1 MAAGW
6 ALGWATVI
14 PKHDVATVSD
24 SAPPVSLGRA
34 ALLNSHLPLHFW
46 LPSQTV
52 CHTHVLSQMRA
63 DLTEKLFRAYD
74 ADTNGYL
81 DLDEFIML
89 VQVPPP
95 QTPTL
100 LDRPDKPHTK
110 QLPDGMSLTC
120 RFPGGRN
127 TTLQWILRE
136 SRRALRWLAAQ
147 EATLTPICLHIT
159 SISPPFT
166 SIYASVDLFLSP
178 FASRQAQVSTL
189 QRVGGDALRRHH

>member
-1 MAAGW
+1 
-6 ALGWATVI
+6 
-14 PKHDVATVSD
+14 
-24 SAPPVSLGRA
+24 
-34 ALLNSHLPLHFW
+34 
-46 LPSQTV
+46 
-52 CHTHVLSQMRA
+52 MRA

-147 EATLTPICLHIT
+147 EATLTPICLHYHLHFTSIIT
-159 SISPPFT
+159 SVYLHLLHLPPFT
-166 SIYASVDLFLSP
+166 YFCLLLPPGKLKFPHFSAWVEMLF
-178 FASRQAQVSTL
+178 
-189 QRVGGDALRRHH
+189 GDTTDDEFMIGACRYYVITQ